1 MKWSFTLAELE
12 QTTTLLL
19 TNSPTK
25 VIRIDGDLGAGKTTL
40 IAAAVKL
47 LGVKDAANSPT
58 FSLINTYEGLNGP
71 IYHFDFYR
79 LNHPDEAL
87 DIGLEEYLDS
97 SYPCF
102 IEWGERVLP
111 HLPLHYDHFT
121 LTQETST
128 SRVLEKHTT

>member
-1 MKWSFTLAELE
+1 MTYSLDQLEDVSKHILKNAESRVFLFFGE
-12 QTTTLLL
+12 MG
-19 TNSPTK
+19 
-25 VIRIDGDLGAGKTTL
+25 VGKTTL
-40 IAAAVKL
+40 IKALVKA
-47 LGVKDAANSPT
+47 LGSEDNVSSPT
-58 FSLINTYEGLNGP
+58 YSLVNEYLAGEKS

>member
-1 MKWSFTLAELE
+1 M
-12 QTTTLLL
+12 
-19 TNSPTK
+19 
-25 VIRIDGDLGAGKTTL
+25 
-40 IAAAVKL
+40 
-47 LGVKDAANSPT
+47 KDAANSPT

-111 HLPLHYDHFT
+111 HLPLYYDHFT